1 MITATTVKTR
11 HHTKCLLYMSNGGVI
26 PRKTQS
32 YLTLCSGVIPGLY
45 CVLIM
50 GLSIKRREEGRKE
63 KEMERGKEGGR
74 EGWREEIDQ
83 PHTRDFSS
91 GAFGFLCARG

>member
-1 MITATTVKTR
+1 M
-11 HHTKCLLYMSNGGVI
+11 
-26 PRKTQS
+26 
-32 YLTLCSGVIPGLY
+32 IPGLY

-50 GLSIKRREEGRKE
+50 GLIIKRREEGRKE

-74 EGWREEIDQ
+74 EGWREEIYQ

-91 GAFGFLCARG
+91 WGLWASLHKGIVIRTTLNIS